1 MQLYNLYMVN
11 RRILRLYRLVISVLM
26 LACPGSV
33 WSQQPLTLEQ
43 CRELALSNNKQLK
56 ASKIGVEMARS
67 NEKAAKTRNLPRV
80 TRCPF

>member
-1 MQLYNLYMVN
+1 MVN
-11 RRILRLYRLVISVLM
+11 RRILRLYRLMISVLM
-26 LACPGSV
+26 LACPGSA

-80 TRCPF
+80 TGVA